1 MILILGSN
9 GLFGSYFKNFLNKR
23 KLKYKTIGK
32 KNCDING
39 NILDYKFLKKSINI
53 IKPQYIINLAA
64 MTNIEKCE
72 ENKLLAKK
80 LNIILPKNISV
91 IINKKT
97 FFIHFSTDHIY
108 SKNFLQK
115 ENSKIKFLN
124 YYAKSKYLGEK
135 SINHRN
141 KCILRTN
148 FFGKSKS
155 NRDSF
160 TDWIFMSIKKKKK
173 VFLYNDVF
181 FSPLSMQSLSKYI
194 MKIINKKIIGTY
206 NLGSNNGMS
215 KKDFCLCFAHFLK
228 KKLIYESINI
238 DKVNL
243 KVKKPKDMRM
253 NNQKI
258 EKKLKIKLNNLT
270 QELKISAN
278 EYI

>member
-1 MILILGSN
+1 
-9 GLFGSYFKNFLNKR
+9 
-23 KLKYKTIGK
+23 
-32 KNCDING
+32 
-39 NILDYKFLKKSINI
+39 
-53 IKPQYIINLAA
+53 
-64 MTNIEKCE
+64 
-72 ENKLLAKK
+72 
-80 LNIILPKNISV
+80 
-91 IINKKT
+91 
-97 FFIHFSTDHIY
+97 FIHFSTDHIY